1 MEKYKDRNWLEDQYV
16 NKEVSIES
24 LAEMCKVHKQE
35 IIDYLN
41 DFKIYRYY
49 KRDGSFKK

>member
-1 MEKYKDRNWLEDQYV
+1 MEKYKDKNWLEDQYV
-16 NKEVSIES
+16 NKEMSIES
-24 LAEMCKVHKQE
+24 LADMCKVHKQT